1 MKLKTLEQ
9 IVIKILENNTTA
21 RQDDFFLYGKVLV
34 ALGVPLTRNL
44 FEFLLNAKK
53 QKMPTFESV
62 SRCRRHIQELR
73 QDLKDSNTA
82 IAREQEID
90 KYVEYNRT
98 DLS

>member
-1 MKLKTLEQ
+1 MKLKTLEP
-9 IVIKILENNTTA
+9 IIIKILENSKTA
-21 RQDDFFLYGKVLV
+21 RQDDFFLYGKVLIEF
-34 ALGVPLTRNL
+34 GVPYKRNL

-53 QKMPTFESV
+53 QGMPTFESV

-73 QDLKDSNTA
+73 QDLKDSKTA

-98 DLS
+98 NLA